1 MELHWGFVD
10 RQFSLPLDA
19 EGLWGRLER
28 VSLDGGT
35 VPTLSPEDLLLIL
48 CMHGSVY
55 LWERLGWICDVAEL
69 IHARKGVD
77 WEWVT
82 EQAAALGGERMFFLG
97 LYLASDLLG
106 APLPRDVLHKVEADP
121 TVKVLAREVHER
133 LSWEVNNSPPPVPV
147 AFGEIPFHLRMRERL
162 RDKIWYLVDA
172 AMTPTVN
179 DWRLLP
185 LSVYFFPAYYVVRP
199 IRLTGK
205 YGRRLLGGLS

>member
-1 MELHWGFVD
+1 MVELHWGFVD

-28 VSLDGGT
+28 VSLDSGT

-133 LSWEVNNSPPPVPV
+133 LSWEVNNSPPPV

-205 YGRRLLGGLS
+205 YGRRLLGCLS